1 MKQIETIL
9 PFWWLCGLSKELS
22 DTVCRHDHDVSRF
35 VRICLEKRELTIGM
49 DMDRGQ
55 AAREASPG
63 IDADPS
69 PDRQASTVR
78 QADLDRLVVFRS

>member
-1 MKQIETIL
+1 MTVQAV
-9 PFWWLCGLSKELS
+9 KEMS
-22 DTVCRHDHDVSRF
+22 DTLCRHDHDFSRLP
-35 VRICLEKRELTIGM
+35 RICLEKRELAIGVYL
-49 DMDRGQ
+49 DRGQ